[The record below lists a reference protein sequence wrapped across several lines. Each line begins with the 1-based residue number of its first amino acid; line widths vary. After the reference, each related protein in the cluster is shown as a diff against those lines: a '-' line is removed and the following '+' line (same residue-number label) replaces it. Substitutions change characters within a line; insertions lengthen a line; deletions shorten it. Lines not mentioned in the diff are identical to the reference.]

1 MVTYGEGESKYKYK
15 KIPLPKAAFECSTP
29 SVESPDLSE
38 KESSRSLIQEHFE
51 EISNKL
57 TSVHICRTSKKL
69 ITGSSSSTLQNTVPQ
84 YKGKTD
90 NFSKIGEKRIII
102 IEDMDIENEPEV
114 AATKYLTNNLHP
126 STQPKYREWYEAILQ
141 DTHSVF
147 IKHTM
152 RNKKDIAYSSLTIR
166 AILSYKDWEQHPLQ
180 RKIFKDKN
188 ISPRTYNYFDYID
201 AWENVLYYQSP
212 QKSHSWFITIRAGE
226 DFKDN
231 GIPNWFKNWFGYFG
245 LKTGI
250 LSNKARGGFRYFEIM
265 NALKITDQ
273 SEALLYFTALYEVP
287 WIFRWEDTIFKST
300 ELGFPQ
306 LGKTFFGQ
314 WWKKFNDSH
323 LSETKLKLVLIG
335 QDEPEKQETSEVSK
349 LISSLGKRKLQPQD
363 KEILKQMLE
372 ETDENNEEDVEM
384 VSDSD
389 EDYIPCLAGYSQ
401 DPNKF

>member
-1 MVTYGEGESKYKYK
+1 
-15 KIPLPKAAFECSTP
+15 
-29 SVESPDLSE
+29 
-38 KESSRSLIQEHFE
+38 
-51 EISNKL
+51 
-57 TSVHICRTSKKL
+57 
-69 ITGSSSSTLQNTVPQ
+69 
-84 YKGKTD
+84 
-90 NFSKIGEKRIII
+90 
-102 IEDMDIENEPEV
+102 
-114 AATKYLTNNLHP
+114 
-126 STQPKYREWYEAILQ
+126 
-141 DTHSVF
+141 
-147 IKHTM
+147 
-152 RNKKDIAYSSLTIR
+152 
-166 AILSYKDWEQHPLQ
+166 
-180 RKIFKDKN
+180 
-188 ISPRTYNYFDYID
+188 
-201 AWENVLYYQSP
+201 
-212 QKSHSWFITIRAGE
+212 
-226 DFKDN
+226 
-231 GIPNWFKNWFGYFG
+231 
-245 LKTGI
+245 
-250 LSNKARGGFRYFEIM
+250 M

-335 QDEPEKQETSEVSK
+335 QDKPEKQETSEVSK